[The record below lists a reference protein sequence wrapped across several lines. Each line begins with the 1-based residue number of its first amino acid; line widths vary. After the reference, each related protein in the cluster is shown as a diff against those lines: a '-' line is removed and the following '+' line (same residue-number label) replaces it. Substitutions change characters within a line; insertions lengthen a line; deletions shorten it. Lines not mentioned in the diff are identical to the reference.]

1 MINDIWDKKQK
12 LKKICKKT
20 TQKSNVFTSSP
31 KIEFNR
37 RRINSYKHQVP
48 KKVVFKTQL

>member
-1 MINDIWDKKQK
+1 MLFETKNKNSKKY
-12 LKKICKKT
+12 IKKT